1 MAHEL
6 TRLRSKMFDTPLLID
21 PRTFESVMNYLDKRC
36 EGGAV
41 LETKEDSLEF
51 SMYDTLYYEEN
62 NLGVIS
68 INGPLTN
75 KSTGWEA
82 LCGGTS
88 YESIKEDFESL
99 VVEGAKTIAFMVE
112 SGGGEAYG
120 MMDTGNYLRKLA
132 DENGVRII
140 SYVDGLSASAAY
152 GLTAISDEI
161 VSNKQSE
168 IGSVG
173 VLIRLMNDSKAL
185 EQKGYER
192 TFVTAGSEKIPFAE
206 DGSFRKEFIQ
216 DLQDKVDALYKDFTE
231 YVAEHRGMSV
241 EAVRNTE
248 AKTFLSEEAVALG
261 LADKIMTLED
271 FYSYLSSEAQ
281 SNKTGKEMNN
291 RIFKFMKNEVTPNM
305 SVDMPKLEELQTQL
319 SDYQAQVTTLQASLE
334 DMTQLKASL
343 EAALGEKETA
353 LADAQAL
360 VAQLEQEKVE
370 QKLQARKDKLA
381 AVTSAD
387 QVEALAASL
396 SSLDDAAFST
406 VVGAMAAQAKA
417 VENSEMFTEVGD
429 QGVEASV
436 EDVAAPK
443 TSTTDALIQA
453 RLQNR

>member
-1 MAHEL
+1 
-6 TRLRSKMFDTPLLID
+6 
-21 PRTFESVMNYLDKRC
+21 
-36 EGGAV
+36 
-41 LETKEDSLEF
+41 
-51 SMYDTLYYEEN
+51 
-62 NLGVIS
+62 
-68 INGPLTN
+68 
-75 KSTGWEA
+75 
-82 LCGGTS
+82 
-88 YESIKEDFESL
+88 
-99 VVEGAKTIAFMVE
+99 
-112 SGGGEAYG
+112 
-120 MMDTGNYLRKLA
+120 
-132 DENGVRII
+132 
-140 SYVDGLSASAAY
+140 
-152 GLTAISDEI
+152 
-161 VSNKQSE
+161 
-168 IGSVG
+168 
-173 VLIRLMNDSKAL
+173 MNDSKAL

-334 DMTQLKASL
+334 DMTQLKAAL

-360 VAQLEQEKVE
+360 VAKLEEEKVE

-381 AVTSAD
+381 TVTSAD

-406 VVGAMAAQAKA
+406 VVGAMAVQAKA